1 MVLKKNVQWKGT
13 HVYMPRMWE
22 VCEQRCGNAAEAET
36 RWRRNIEASIDSAG
50 SRAPSEF
57 REGGQCLRLSHDVFV
72 QVHVEY
78 YNRLAS
84 DNGSLQRVASF
95 TTSSLWLHQA
105 ENRDLGIDTCAHE
118 ASGWPVDTR

>member
-1 MVLKKNVQWKGT
+1 MLGIRQELEKKKTDQKGFKKECAVEGT

-57 REGGQCLRLSHDVFV
+57 REGGDVYGCLTMSLYRYMWSTATDWRQITVLSREWPPLPRFF
-72 QVHVEY
+72 
-78 YNRLAS
+78 
-84 DNGSLQRVASF
+84 GCTQRKTATLV
-95 TTSSLWLHQA
+95 
-105 ENRDLGIDTCAHE
+105 
-118 ASGWPVDTR
+118 